1 MAELPA
7 ALGGTPV
14 VPAGTVQPYPHV
26 TDEDREAVQAALA
39 DGDLTKSRTEQSQ
52 GLARE
57 FAEYLGVRH
66 VVPTNSGTSALHLA
80 VAGIGIEPGDEV
92 ICPAFTYWATAAA
105 VLHHNGIPVFV
116 DVEPGT
122 WTLDPAKLEAA
133 ITERTRAVIPVHIH
147 GMPADLDPILAI
159 AERHGLQVIE
169 DCAQSHG
176 ALYKGKLCGA
186 IGHAAG
192 FSLQA
197 TKLLT
202 TGSEGGLFATNDD
215 LICERASLLQYL
227 GELVVPGRER
237 LDQEYNAFGLG
248 WMYRGDVLGQAFARS
263 QLRRLDQNNAERIRN
278 CEHLTR
284 RLAGLPGVSTPMLPP
299 DRKMVYYS
307 YTVRF
312 HPEELGLDV
321 PAPRFRDCIE
331 RALNAEGVPCGRWQT
346 MPVPSQRI
354 FQDKVGYGKGCPW
367 CCPHAGPVEY
377 DPKGY
382 PVTQSFI
389 DTQMYVLGIWGPN
402 GPDLMDRFADAFEKL
417 LAQPE
422 AVLRLA
428 E

>member
-14 VPAGTVQPYPHV
+14 VPAGMVQPYPHV
-26 TDEDREAVQAALA
+26 TDDDRDAVLAALA
-39 DGDLTKSRTEQSQ
+39 GGDLTRARQEQAE

-80 VAGIGIEPGDEV
+80 VAGVGVEPGDEV

-105 VLHHNGIPVFV
+105 VLHHNAIPVFV

-122 WTLDPAKLEAA
+122 WTMDPRLVEER
-133 ITERTRAVIPVHIH
+133 ITERTRAVSPVHIH
-147 GMPADLDPILAI
+147 GMPADMDPILEMAH
-159 AERHGLQVIE
+159 RHRLAVIE

-176 ALYKGKLCGA
+176 ALYRGRMCGT
-186 IGHAAG
+186 IGDAAG

-202 TGSEGGLFATNDD
+202 TGSEGGLFATGDD
-215 LICERASLLQYL
+215 LICQRASLLQYL

-263 QLRRLDQNNAERIRN
+263 QLRRLDEHNAERIRN
-278 CEHLTR
+278 CERLTE
-284 RLAGLPGVSTPMLPP
+284 RLTGLPGVSTPELPA
-299 DRKMVYYS
+299 DRTMVYYS

-312 HPEELGLDV
+312 APEELGLDC
-321 PAPRFRDCIE
+321 PAPHFRDRME
-331 RALNAEGVPCGRWQT
+331 RALQAEGVPCGRWQT

-354 FQDKVGYGKGCPW
+354 FQDQVGYGKGCPW
-367 CCPHAGPVEY
+367 RCPHAGAVTY
-377 DPKGY
+377 DPQGY

-389 DTQMYVLGIWGPN
+389 DTQLYVLGIWGPN
-402 GPDLMDRFADAFEKL
+402 GVELMDRFADAFEKL
-417 LAQPE
+417 LSQPE
-422 AVLRLA
+422 AIL
-428 E
+428 EIP